1 MKIMT
6 VNDVVAQK
14 KNHDFY
20 LQREVFSRY
29 DGKTESLSGSDEVL
43 VLFSISSP

>member
-1 MKIMT
+1 MKIIT
-6 VNDVVAQK
+6 VNDVIAQ

-20 LQREVFSRY
+20 LEREVFSRY
-29 DGKTESLSGSDEVL
+29 DGKTESLRGSDEVL